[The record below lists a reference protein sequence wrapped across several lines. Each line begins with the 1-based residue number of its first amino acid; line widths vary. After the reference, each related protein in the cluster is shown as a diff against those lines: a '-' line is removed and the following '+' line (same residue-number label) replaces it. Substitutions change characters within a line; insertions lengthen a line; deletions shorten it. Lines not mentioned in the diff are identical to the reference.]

1 MKWLT
6 FFFPL
11 ALAFAPRSAGAL
23 ADFLK
28 TFAASSLS
36 ESQIEIL
43 KSEETCA
50 AKIPEK
56 AVESRHVVTFLHRVR
71 NLSRVYQL
79 CVAESE
85 TDKSLRLS
93 LGKPDG
99 ECQDELLG
107 NFAKIKAG
115 ALGEKERNTLQG
127 FLWAESEPAV
137 AELEQKLREFWTAP

>member
-1 MKWLT
+1 MKWLL

-11 ALAFAPRSAGAL
+11 ALAYAPRTAGSL

-28 TFAASSLS
+28 TFAAASLS

-43 KSEETCA
+43 KSEEIA
-50 AKIPEK
+50 GAKIPEK

-99 ECQDELLG
+99 ECQDELLQ
-107 NFAKIKAG
+107 NFARIKART
-115 ALGEKERNTLQG
+115 LDEKERQALQG

-137 AELEQKLREFWTAP
+137 AELEQKLKEFWAAP